1 MASGEPSVTKHLSW
15 VDYDELVSSVAAQM
29 GEWWPECIVGLT
41 RGGLIPAVQLSH
53 MYNTKLYCLNIS
65 LRDNKATAEKFDW
78 EQLSPY
84 RKVLVVDDINDS
96 GATLKKV
103 QEVFHWES
111 GISPKFACLLS
122 KMSSESYVDYAGEII
137 NTLEENAWIVF
148 PWE

>member
-1 MASGEPSVTKHLSW
+1 MASGEHPIVKHLSW
-15 VDYDELVSSVAAQM
+15 ADYDELVSSVAAQM
-29 GEWWPECIVGLT
+29 GEWSPECIVGLT
-41 RGGLIPAVQLSH
+41 RGGLIPAVHLSH

-65 LRDNKATAEKFDW
+65 LRDNKASTEKFDW
-78 EQLSPY
+78 EQLKDYS
-84 RKVLVVDDINDS
+84 KVLVVDDINDS

-103 QEVFHWES
+103 QEES